1 MTTSI
6 TELSEA
12 PDRALTIADLV
23 GWVDRGPESVEAR
36 LVLGAAAGALPER
49 ERRVL
54 GWRLV
59 DERTQH
65 EVADLVGLPQPQ
77 VGRILRRVVARAR
90 TVQLLKPVYTGPGSV
105 LHAPGGPDDSEKG

>member
-23 GWVDRGPESVEAR
+23 GWVDRGPQSVEAR
-36 LVLGAAAGALPER
+36 LVLGAAASGLPER
-49 ERRVL
+49 GRRAL

-59 DERTQH
+59 DEQTQQQ
-65 EVADLVGLPQPQ
+65 VADLVGLPHSQ
-77 VGRILRRVVARAR
+77 VGRILRRVVAHAR
-90 TVQLLKPVYTGPGSV
+90 SGPVP
-105 LHAPGGPDDSEKG
+105 AA